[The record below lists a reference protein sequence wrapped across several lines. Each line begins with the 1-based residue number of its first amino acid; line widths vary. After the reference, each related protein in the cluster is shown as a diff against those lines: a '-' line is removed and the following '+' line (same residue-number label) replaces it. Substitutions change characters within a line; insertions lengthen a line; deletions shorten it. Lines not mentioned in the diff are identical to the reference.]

1 MTKKSTDKTPEQA
14 LAEDAAK
21 SKALAATMSA
31 VTHEQLEMNQ
41 LLGRIQ
47 ATNAFGSMLETLSL
61 AQLAQIKESKAYR
74 KFNGQTQVIN
84 GVAVKLDTW
93 TGFCKAIG
101 TSERA
106 VDEKLQ
112 NLQLLGEQAL
122 DNAVAIGMTTREL
135 RKLRQLDAS
144 DQQAV
149 IGELEVAIGDKEAIV
164 ELIEDMSVKHSKEK
178 EALQQQLA
186 DEQAERKATDRVIAD
201 KDKKINELSKTLARE
216 AAASPYDQA
225 VSYAEE
231 VAKLEVAMLAVFGDI
246 DRLFDHI
253 RGNGEL
259 PEILRVNQG
268 QLLVALKTH
277 ANELLDR
284 YQLGDITQDDDQ
296 LDWVAEAKKAMSDET
311 QGELVD

>member
-1 MTKKSTDKTPEQA
+1 MKDNTKTPDQVFA
-14 LAEDAAK
+14 ADAEK
-21 SKALAATMSA
+21 SKALAATMNA
-31 VTHEQLEMNQ
+31 ITDEQLQMNQ
-41 LLGRIQ
+41 LLGRLQ
-47 ATNAFGSMLETLSL
+47 ATNAISNTLEALSL
-61 AQLAQIKESKAYR
+61 SQLNKIKETKAYKQFR
-74 KFNGQTQVIN
+74 GQTQTVN
-84 GVAVKLDTW
+84 GTICDLGTW
-93 TGFCKAIG
+93 KGFCKAIG
-101 TSERA
+101 SSQNS
-106 VDEKLQ
+106 VDTKLKD
-112 NLQLLGEQAL
+112 LQLLGETAL
-122 DNAVAIGMTTREL
+122 ENAQNLGMTTREL
-135 RKLRQLDAS
+135 TKLRKLDPS
-144 DQQAV
+144 DQSV
-149 IGELEVAIGDKEAIV
+149 IIKELEVAIGDKEAIV

-225 VSYAEE
+225 VTYAEE